1 MLGTRQQLI
10 EVPESFSFN
19 HPKQTVMYQKE
30 EFSSHKT
37 QRTFQKVIEKCGFSF
52 GSTLKVGFKGFGLEN
67 TVVSDTSAETEEI
80 KRHSSEQSYI
90 CNTRYTCVPL
100 ASCFLEKAQL
110 RLTQGAMAELIE
122 MEKLFFYTEDNNV
135 FKNKVSTFFER
146 YGSHVNQGPIHFGGV
161 YWWTASAEGFKDS
174 DLTEMKSLTS
184 KALDNYV
191 GAGYSGPCFNVS
203 AGVETASS
211 ELKGDCTGKDNE
223 ALRSLVQLSISK
235 TGGPAETDDHLQW
248 KSHLVNSNKTWSVID
263 RGTLNTLIPIWEI
276 VVSAHRQDFKD
287 PLKLSTKLMET
298 FVDITKET
306 VVPMWGENILS
317 AEESATKV
325 TQSVNSWTVSD
336 GEKHLTELL
345 KIKTSLNETTGSNTL
360 WVQKCLSSETL
371 QDYLLD
377 VAKNN
382 SGTGAVNLRCLMRSL
397 MKSDEYTVEH
407 FPNRT
412 LIINWAYQS
421 EADVSNVISVSDFA
435 EFNKHLQCAKKELED
450 SGSSFPEQLNSSK
463 VKANCTIALSLNALC
478 QTLRESSQEEVELL
492 ILTIIMA
499 FGYNRETKVFNHLLD
514 LREINIL
521 QAKLQNA
528 YDEYS
533 SLRDLSVER
542 AQAFLVVTALSASSD
557 EDLNVPANEK
567 GERLQFVKSQLKDGI
582 STSIKSAIEGTVW
595 ETIEKGLNSIKDAK
609 KLDDKG
615 IKAEEIIKSF
625 IPNSNV
631 TFSEV
636 QVTEQKTEPV
646 ITVDNEKTRSF
657 MSLLQKLG
665 LIDLY
670 SKKMKHR
677 DVLVIDTLCQ
687 NIKPPETERELSS
700 QYLYKLMMLD
710 YRARFLFYK
719 PEASATIS
727 ESNIADDG
735 DFLDCEESTQD
746 VHSDEKHIHPM
757 DIHMAVFHCANDFLR
772 QYMFSKLSSCQFGL
786 PLLVPNPCT
795 QEVEF
800 PLWALRN
807 IKKSWQS
814 KSQSTTDSPGKYKS
828 RHMFDTPVSV
838 VSFIRLGNSSISKS
852 QILNSVISK
861 QKHSVFFHRHCE
873 GSTPDSLL
881 MDGVVE
887 ITWYCPSGKEDDTF
901 DDCVA
906 FLNLHGDATD
916 HPKQLE
922 FMQSVST
929 VNVILVSEQ
938 PLNEKAKEISRNL
951 FLSPVPLVGIFSGQ
965 ERLSSKTPTKVRL
978 AAKNRNEA
986 ELTKDIISSIQH
998 GVNTH
1003 NKTTSI
1009 KQFCIE
1015 ARKHQFKVDEDMQI
1029 CRDGHKYAQ
1038 TLVCLLTEEHSL
1050 KEKLKEKLLP
1060 LQGKLWRDWCQ
1071 KDKERYRLKCKGE
1084 DSLEMQRSVIN
1095 VKMGDIRKEQLKV
1108 ALAPSDFMRSFI
1120 DCLTSP
1126 DISQDTKLYLMQWL
1140 RILLDEFNMSALAGL
1155 EEEYHST
1162 WELFKC
1168 GPQKEGDPTDKDT
1181 MQRKLSII
1189 SEKMTATTIGLQ
1201 HIMRE
1206 TSQMYEAL
1214 TSTTENQK
1222 ETVPDAVALPAIG
1235 AEMLISGLPLELMDG
1250 DTAQVPVL
1258 WIEAV
1263 LNLLIKKLGNKKV
1276 FVLSVLGLQ
1285 SSGKSTL
1292 LNAMFGLQFTVSAG
1306 RCTRGAFMQLIKVD
1320 SAIAEELKYE
1330 YVLVVDTEG
1339 LRSPELNIN
1348 TSLSHDNE
1356 LATFI
1361 IGIGDMTI
1369 INIMGEN
1376 PSEMHDILQIC
1387 VQAFLRM
1394 KQVRMAPS
1402 CIFVHQNV
1410 AEASAGEKNM
1420 EGRINLLTKL
1430 DTMAVTAAKNEQ
1442 IDNVT
1447 GFSGIIKFDV
1457 KTQVFF

>member
-1 MLGTRQQLI
+1 M
-10 EVPESFSFN
+10 
-19 HPKQTVMYQKE
+19 
-30 EFSSHKT
+30 
-37 QRTFQKVIEKCGFSF
+37 
-52 GSTLKVGFKGFGLEN
+52 
-67 TVVSDTSAETEEI
+67 
-80 KRHSSEQSYI
+80 
-90 CNTRYTCVPL
+90 
-100 ASCFLEKAQL
+100 
-110 RLTQGAMAELIE
+110 
-122 MEKLFFYTEDNNV
+122 
-135 FKNKVSTFFER
+135 
-146 YGSHVNQGPIHFGGV
+146 
-161 YWWTASAEGFKDS
+161 
-174 DLTEMKSLTS
+174 
-184 KALDNYV
+184 
-191 GAGYSGPCFNVS
+191 
-203 AGVETASS
+203 
-211 ELKGDCTGKDNE
+211 
-223 ALRSLVQLSISK
+223 
-235 TGGPAETDDHLQW
+235 
-248 KSHLVNSNKTWSVID
+248 
-263 RGTLNTLIPIWEI
+263 
-276 VVSAHRQDFKD
+276 
-287 PLKLSTKLMET
+287 
-298 FVDITKET
+298 
-306 VVPMWGENILS
+306 
-317 AEESATKV
+317 
-325 TQSVNSWTVSD
+325 
-336 GEKHLTELL
+336 
-345 KIKTSLNETTGSNTL
+345 
-360 WVQKCLSSETL
+360 
-371 QDYLLD
+371 
-377 VAKNN
+377 
-382 SGTGAVNLRCLMRSL
+382 
-397 MKSDEYTVEH
+397 
-407 FPNRT
+407 
-412 LIINWAYQS
+412 
-421 EADVSNVISVSDFA
+421 
-435 EFNKHLQCAKKELED
+435 
-450 SGSSFPEQLNSSK
+450 
-463 VKANCTIALSLNALC
+463 
-478 QTLRESSQEEVELL
+478 
-492 ILTIIMA
+492 
-499 FGYNRETKVFNHLLD
+499 
-514 LREINIL
+514 
-521 QAKLQNA
+521 
-528 YDEYS
+528 
-533 SLRDLSVER
+533 
-542 AQAFLVVTALSASSD
+542 
-557 EDLNVPANEK
+557 
-567 GERLQFVKSQLKDGI
+567 
-582 STSIKSAIEGTVW
+582 
-595 ETIEKGLNSIKDAK
+595 
-609 KLDDKG
+609 
-615 IKAEEIIKSF
+615 
-625 IPNSNV
+625 
-631 TFSEV
+631 
-636 QVTEQKTEPV
+636 
-646 ITVDNEKTRSF
+646 
-657 MSLLQKLG
+657 
-665 LIDLY
+665 
-670 SKKMKHR
+670 
-677 DVLVIDTLCQ
+677 
-687 NIKPPETERELSS
+687 
-700 QYLYKLMMLD
+700 
-710 YRARFLFYK
+710 
-719 PEASATIS
+719 
-727 ESNIADDG
+727 
-735 DFLDCEESTQD
+735 
-746 VHSDEKHIHPM
+746 
-757 DIHMAVFHCANDFLR
+757 
-772 QYMFSKLSSCQFGL
+772 
-786 PLLVPNPCT
+786 
-795 QEVEF
+795 
-800 PLWALRN
+800 
-807 IKKSWQS
+807 
-814 KSQSTTDSPGKYKS
+814 
-828 RHMFDTPVSV
+828 
-838 VSFIRLGNSSISKS
+838 
-852 QILNSVISK
+852 
-861 QKHSVFFHRHCE
+861 
-873 GSTPDSLL
+873 
-881 MDGVVE
+881 
-887 ITWYCPSGKEDDTF
+887 
-901 DDCVA
+901 
-906 FLNLHGDATD
+906 
-916 HPKQLE
+916 
-922 FMQSVST
+922 
-929 VNVILVSEQ
+929 
-938 PLNEKAKEISRNL
+938 
-951 FLSPVPLVGIFSGQ
+951 
-965 ERLSSKTPTKVRL
+965 L

-1263 LNLLIKKLGNKKV
+1263 LNLLTKKLGNKKV

-1457 KTQVFF
+1457 KTQVFYFKGLLEGDPPMAPPNPSYSQNVQELKKKVLTMAQWRSDCRFSTLSEVKARIMDLWGGLLKENFVFSFRNTLEMMVYSELEKKFSEWSWKLRKHAMDKENELHNQIGSNKREDVNKNNLIAEFDQVYKPLKGEVEAYFKGDKNPEILIQWRGNIDNRLENLKSELTDSILKKCRDFIAFKKSTSQMDQKNSDYEAELLKMSKDMASKLKDQRLTDQEVEKHFSSIWIDWSTKVANEKAPEKEVSVRAEVDRILQERFHQLRDINDKIANERGPFLLNEKKHIQKSFWGRIVTLVNPENDLENAKQFTQQVINRVQKYITRQTVTGRDFSDSFIHEILSIISDEIKKSSDSKQIKFTKEYESGLSIHLCVKAVEPFQRMHSSFVKTMDPLTYLDTKREQYLQMFMNYCKGANSVTIFADFLCKQLKPAIKQQGKKKTIISVSHSLKSNHQILNGNRSNLDNHILKHLAQKKNFEDYVEYIDQPKTYFERFIREQVKTYCDNQTFSRMLNESLESLINLVLIANTNVTTEVVEQHGNASVWLDKFCDELGNHMEIKREDLVSIEKEKISGLAELKEIVGKSLDEMATELKEENLKSVFDLTLTDQVTEHLFASSQGCWAQCPFCNVTCTNTIPGHESDHSVAFHRPEALIGRHWKDTDQFSIDFCTTSVCSDDSFHCGSDYMPYKTYKLAGNPYNEWSITADNSTQRYWKWFIVQFESQWEKKYRLKFAGKGAIPCDWKTITLKSALEEIK